1 MNKRQARYFAIGSTL
16 VATLV
21 FLGLT
26 IDSHRQFPKLTNA
39 QNITPAVTLGKDV
52 WHKNNCINCH
62 TLFGEGAYY
71 APDLTKIAQ
80 QRGAPYLRAFLKDPS
95 KFYDE
100 QRHRR
105 LMPQQDLSDADI
117 DGLIAF
123 LDWVSKV
130 DNQDW
135 PPRPIMVTG
144 LGATGGNAAIPA
156 AAAGSTASES
166 DKDPVVLGERVFR
179 SAAPACTTCHSLT
192 AGADMAGPSLA
203 GIATRSQQILAS
215 PDYKGSATDLDT
227 YIRESITQPSA
238 HLVAGAMYSA
248 NGVSFMPNTYQKD
261 LTPEQLAHLAAYL
274 ATFK

>member
-26 IDSHRQFPKLTNA
+26 VDSHRQFPKLTNA
-39 QNITPAVTLGKDV
+39 QNITPEVTLGKSV

-80 QRGAPYLRAFLKDPS
+80 QRGAPYLRAFLKDTS

-100 QRHRR
+100 QCHRR
-105 LMPQQDLSDADI
+105 LMPKQDLSDADI

-144 LGATGGNAAIPA
+144 LGATGGGGSCQASCRLRSSNQAA
-156 AAAGSTASES
+156 
-166 DKDPVVLGERVFR
+166 F
-179 SAAPACTTCHSLT
+179 
-192 AGADMAGPSLA
+192 
-203 GIATRSQQILAS
+203 
-215 PDYKGSATDLDT
+215 
-227 YIRESITQPSA
+227 
-238 HLVAGAMYSA
+238 
-248 NGVSFMPNTYQKD
+248 
-261 LTPEQLAHLAAYL
+261 
-274 ATFK
+274 